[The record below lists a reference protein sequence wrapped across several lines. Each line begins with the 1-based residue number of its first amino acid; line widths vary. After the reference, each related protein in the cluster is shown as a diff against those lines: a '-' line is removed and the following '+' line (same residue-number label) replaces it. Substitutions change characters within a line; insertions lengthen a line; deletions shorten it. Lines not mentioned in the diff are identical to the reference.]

1 MPKVLCAL
9 VAAVFYLA
17 ATSAHAATIDFT
29 GSDYDMGTVAI
40 GQSGTITTVKQIGTL
55 CCTGYP
61 PGEAMQIS
69 SLAYGLLPP
78 MSKITFD
85 YIFTSGGYDVLNI
98 VAEAGP
104 VTTARLFYDGPIIE
118 LYPVLRPYA
127 LGNINFEGSFS
138 LADSPTPTD
147 TGFIMAAA
155 NLIDPMHGRITL
167 TNATRKASG
176 FGSNFYYLPQVQ
188 GYEDIEG
195 YTTYEVAAVPSVPL
209 PAALPLF
216 GSAALGLL
224 AFAKRREKAD
234 LSAAA

>member
-17 ATSAHAATIDFT
+17 ATSSHAATIDFT

-40 GQSGTITTVKQIGTL
+40 GQSGTITTVKQLGA
-55 CCTGYP
+55 
-61 PGEAMQIS
+61 PGDNMAIS

-85 YIFTSGGYDVLNI
+85 YIFTLGSYDILNI
-98 VAEAGP
+98 VGEAGP
-104 VTTARLFYDGPIIE
+104 ITTARLFYDGPIIE
-118 LYPVLRPYA
+118 LYPVLRSSA
-127 LGNINFEGSFS
+127 LGNINFEGSHS
-138 LADSPTPTD
+138 SADSPTPTD
-147 TGFIMAAA
+147 TGFIMAVA

-209 PAALPLF
+209 PATLPLF

-224 AFAKRREKAD
+224 AFAKWREKAD
-234 LSAAA
+234 LAAAA

>member
-9 VAAVFYLA
+9 TAAVFYLA

-85 YIFTSGGYDVLNI
+85 YIFTSGSYDILNI
-98 VAEAGP
+98 VGESGP
-104 VTTARLFYDGPIIE
+104 GSTVRLFYDGPIIE
-118 LYPVLRPYA
+118 LYPVIRPVVIA
-127 LGNINFEGSFS
+127 NVWHGGVSGQFD
-138 LADSPTPTD
+138 APTN
-147 TGFIMAAA
+147 TGFLMATPE
-155 NLIDPMHGRITL
+155 LIGLTHGRITV

-176 FGSNFYYLPQVQ
+176 FGESFEYLPQVQ
-188 GYEDIEG
+188 GYDDIAG
-195 YTTYEVAAVPSVPL
+195 YTTYEVAAVSPVPL

-216 GSAALGLL
+216 GSAALGLV

-234 LSAAA
+234 LAAAA